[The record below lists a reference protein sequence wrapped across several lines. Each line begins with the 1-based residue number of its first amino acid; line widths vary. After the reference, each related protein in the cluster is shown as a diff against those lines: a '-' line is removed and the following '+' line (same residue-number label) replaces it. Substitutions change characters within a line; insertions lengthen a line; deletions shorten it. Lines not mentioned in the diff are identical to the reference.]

1 MSDKVTKMPVSQ
13 EPSETKSMTVAIDID
28 IDMSYRSDA
37 GTWDKGTVYMVVTG
51 IPIDLPVEYESTI
64 IKAAEQQFASTLNN
78 ARWLE
83 MYPREKSALDGETPT
98 FISLRHVT
106 QITIAKVRKF
116 A

>member
-1 MSDKVTKMPVSQ
+1 MSDKVEKMPIPE
-13 EPSETKSMTVAIDID
+13 EPGETKSMTVAID
-28 IDMSYRSDA
+28 MSYHSDA
-37 GTWDKGTVYMVVTG
+37 GTWDKGTTYMVVTG
-51 IPIDLPVEYESTI
+51 IPVDLPVEYESTI

-98 FISLRHVT
+98 FINLRHVT
-106 QITIAKVRKF
+106 QITVAKVRKF

>member
-1 MSDKVTKMPVSQ
+1 MSNKVTKMSVPEESG
-13 EPSETKSMTVAIDID
+13 ETKSMTVAID
-28 IDMSYRSDA
+28 MSYHNDI
-37 GTWDKGTVYMVVTG
+37 GWDKGTVYMVVTG
-51 IPIDLPVEYESTI
+51 IPVDLPVEYEPTV